1 VGKHLVSDYLDVMPR
16 LICIHA
22 LVSGRVQGVGYRAF
36 VKMTAMQLGIVG
48 WIRNLPD
55 GRVEMMAM
63 GNKTGLEELEDACWA
78 GPPLSKVIDIEF
90 QAIDGNDDF
99 SGFLIVH

>member
-1 VGKHLVSDYLDVMPR
+1 
-16 LICIHA
+16 
-22 LVSGRVQGVGYRAF
+22 
-36 VKMTAMQLGIVG
+36 
-48 WIRNLPD
+48 
-55 GRVEMMAM
+55 MMAM